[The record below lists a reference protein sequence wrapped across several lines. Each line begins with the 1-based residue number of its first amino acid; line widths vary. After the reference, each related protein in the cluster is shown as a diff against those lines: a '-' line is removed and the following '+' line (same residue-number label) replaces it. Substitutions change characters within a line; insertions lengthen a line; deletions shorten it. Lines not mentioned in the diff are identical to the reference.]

1 MANKDKKNA
10 AQAAMN
16 NKGNAPE
23 TKEEAKVLTQVMD
36 AAKSNHLSQ
45 DSKVMLAY
53 LTQKRWVEN
62 PNLPAALVEGANVIT
77 DALMADTIVTSLA
90 KGDETFTMLIA
101 RDENKYL
108 AISAALNT
116 MGITLRPFNE
126 LPAPSEEQLKK
137 IGIKLLPGQTA
148 SETRM
153 MTIEKKDVDKK
164 VIEKKKSELAVQ
176 KKNPTTD
183 PTKIENEDQLKE
195 SLQGFLMDMKET
207 PDARIQNA
215 VAFYQAYLE
224 LQAQKSENKD
234 AEIESIKGLSR
245 PVLLKK
251 ISELLGN
258 CTYALEGMGKM
269 FAKAALE
276 SNSPVTPFKMY
287 KTASKGT
294 SDEIAAEM
302 VKTLVVWTSESRMK
316 NCQDYIDTVSKDTK
330 KKDDEQR
337 KANIREAEKS
347 IEECKAA
354 IAVVTNPSFEHV
366 DNLVE
371 DYRSADVQSDEYRIA
386 HRIVS
391 NVKDLFY
398 KKLDIAKV
406 GMENFLKNCQQHA
419 GIITNLFC
427 DPLGKSKNY
436 DPTNLVE
443 LKETEAP
450 AEEEGEQKTE
460 GAEGESKN

>member
-1 MANKDKKNA
+1 MAKDKKNA

-16 NKGNAPE
+16 KNGNAPE
-23 TKEEAKVLTQVMD
+23 TKEEAKILTQVMD

-90 KGDETFTMLIA
+90 KGDETFTMLIC

-116 MGITLRPFNE
+116 MGITLPSFKE

-137 IGIKLLPGQTA
+137 LGIKLLPGQKAENTA
-148 SETRM
+148 LA
-153 MTIEKKDVDKK
+153 TIDKKNVDKT
-164 VIEKKKSELAVQ
+164 VIEKKKKELAVE

-183 PTKIENEDQLKE
+183 PTKIENKTQLKE
-195 SLQGFLMDMKET
+195 ALQVLFMNMKET
-207 PDARIQNA
+207 PDTRIQNA
-215 VAFYQAYLE
+215 VAFYQSYLE
-224 LQAQKSENKD
+224 VQAQKAENKD
-234 AEIESIKGLSR
+234 AEIERIKGLSR
-245 PVLLKK
+245 PVLLKQ

-258 CTYALEGMGKM
+258 CTYALEGMGKL
-269 FAKAALE
+269 FSKAALE
-276 SNSPVTPFKMY
+276 SGSPVVPFKMY

-302 VKTLVVWTSESRMK
+302 VRTLVVWTSESRMK
-316 NCQDYIDTVSKDTK
+316 NCQEFIDMASNDKT
-330 KKDDEQR
+330 KKDDEKR

-347 IEECKAA
+347 IEECKTA
-354 IAVVTNPSFEHV
+354 IAVVTNPSFDAV
-366 DNLVE
+366 NNLIE
-371 DYRSADVQSDEYRIA
+371 NYKSADVQSDDYRIA

-391 NVKDLFY
+391 NVKDLYY
-398 KKLDIAKV
+398 KKIDVAKV
-406 GMENFLKNCQQHA
+406 GMGAFLHNCQQHA

-427 DPLGKSKNY
+427 DPLSKSKNY
-436 DPTNLVE
+436 DVTNLVE
-443 LKETEAP
+443 LKETEAA
-450 AEEEGEQKTE
+450 AEGEGEQKAE

>member
-1 MANKDKKNA
+1 MANKNKDA
-10 AQAAMN
+10 AKAAMN
-16 NKGNAPE
+16 KIGSAPE

-90 KGDETFTMLIA
+90 KGDETFTMLIC

-116 MGITLRPFNE
+116 MGITLPSFKE

-137 IGIKLLPGQTA
+137 IGCKLLPA
-148 SETRM
+148 ETKVV
-153 MTIEKKDVDKK
+153 TIDKNNVDKA
-164 VIEKKKSELAVQ
+164 VIEKKKKEVAIE

-183 PTKIENEDQLKE
+183 PTKIENETQLKE
-195 SLQGFLMDMKET
+195 ALQMLLMNMKET

-215 VAFYQAYLE
+215 VAFYQSYLE
-224 LQAQKSENKD
+224 IQAQKAENKD
-234 AEIESIKGLSR
+234 AEVERIKGLSR
-245 PVLLKK
+245 PVLLKQ

-258 CTYALEGMGKM
+258 CTYALEGMGKL
-269 FAKAALE
+269 FSKAALE
-276 SNSPVTPFKMY
+276 SGSPVVPFKMY

-302 VKTLVVWTSESRMK
+302 VRTLVVWTSESRMK
-316 NCQDYIDTVSKDTK
+316 NCQDFIDMASNDKT
-330 KKDDEQR
+330 KKDDEKR
-337 KANIREAEKS
+337 KANIREAENS
-347 IEECKAA
+347 IEECKTA
-354 IAVVTNPSFEHV
+354 IAIVTNPSFDSV
-366 DNLVE
+366 NNLIE
-371 DYRSADVQSDEYRIA
+371 DYSSADVQSDNYRIA

-391 NVKDLFY
+391 NVKDLYY
-398 KKLDIAKV
+398 KKIDVAKV
-406 GMENFLKNCQQHA
+406 GMSAFLHNCQQYA

-427 DPLGKSKNY
+427 DPLSKSKNY
-436 DPTNLVE
+436 DVTNIVE
-443 LKETEAP
+443 LKETETT
-450 AEEEGEQKTE
+450 EDEGEKKE
-460 GAEGESKN
+460 EKSEESKN

>member
-1 MANKDKKNA
+1 MAKNNKDA
-10 AQAAMN
+10 AKAAMN
-16 NKGNAPE
+16 KNGNAPE

-90 KGDETFTMLIA
+90 KGDETFTMLIC

-116 MGITLRPFNE
+116 MGITLPSFKE

-137 IGIKLLPGQTA
+137 IGCKLLPA
-148 SETRM
+148 ETKVV
-153 MTIEKKDVDKK
+153 TIDKNNVDKA
-164 VIEKKKSELAVQ
+164 VIEKKKKEVAIE

-183 PTKIENEDQLKE
+183 PTKIENETQLKE
-195 SLQGFLMDMKET
+195 ALQMLLMNMKET
-207 PDARIQNA
+207 PDTRIQNA
-215 VAFYQAYLE
+215 VAFYQSYLE
-224 LQAQKSENKD
+224 IQAQKAENKD
-234 AEIESIKGLSR
+234 AEIERIKGLSR
-245 PVLLKK
+245 PVLLKQ

-258 CTYALEGMGKM
+258 CTYALEGMGKL
-269 FAKAALE
+269 FSKAAFE
-276 SNSPVTPFKMY
+276 SGSPVVPFKMY

-302 VKTLVVWTSESRMK
+302 VRTLVVWTSESRMK
-316 NCQDYIDTVSKDTK
+316 NCQDFIDMASNDKT
-330 KKDDEQR
+330 KKDDEKR
-337 KANIREAEKS
+337 KANIREAENS
-347 IEECKAA
+347 IEECKTA
-354 IAVVTNPSFEHV
+354 IAVVTNPSFDSV
-366 DNLVE
+366 NNLIE
-371 DYRSADVQSDEYRIA
+371 DYSSADVQSDNYRIA

-391 NVKDLFY
+391 NVKDLYY
-398 KKLDIAKV
+398 KKIDVAKV
-406 GMENFLKNCQQHA
+406 GMSAFLHNCQQYA

-427 DPLGKSKNY
+427 DPLSKSKNY
-436 DPTNLVE
+436 DVTNIVE
-443 LKETEAP
+443 LKETEA
-450 AEEEGEQKTE
+450 AESEGEKQEEKSE
-460 GAEGESKN
+460 ESKN

>member
-1 MANKDKKNA
+1 MANKNKDA
-10 AQAAMN
+10 AKAAMN
-16 NKGNAPE
+16 KIGSAPE
-23 TKEEAKVLTQVMD
+23 TKEKEEAKVLTQVMD

-90 KGDETFTMLIA
+90 KGDETFTMLIC

-116 MGITLRPFNE
+116 MGITLPSFKE

-137 IGIKLLPGQTA
+137 IGCKLLPA
-148 SETRM
+148 ETKVV
-153 MTIEKKDVDKK
+153 TIDKNNVDKA
-164 VIEKKKSELAVQ
+164 VIEKKKKEVAIE

-183 PTKIENEDQLKE
+183 PTKIENETQLKE
-195 SLQGFLMDMKET
+195 ALQMLLMNMKET

-215 VAFYQAYLE
+215 VAFYQSYLE
-224 LQAQKSENKD
+224 IQAQKAENKD
-234 AEIESIKGLSR
+234 AEVERIKGLSR
-245 PVLLKK
+245 PVLLKQ

-258 CTYALEGMGKM
+258 CTYALEGMGKL
-269 FAKAALE
+269 FSKAALE
-276 SNSPVTPFKMY
+276 SGSPVVPFKMY

-302 VKTLVVWTSESRMK
+302 VRTLVVWTSESRMK
-316 NCQDYIDTVSKDTK
+316 NCQDFIDMASNDKT
-330 KKDDEQR
+330 KKDDEKR
-337 KANIREAEKS
+337 KANIREAENS
-347 IEECKAA
+347 IEECKTA
-354 IAVVTNPSFEHV
+354 IAIVTNPSFDSV
-366 DNLVE
+366 NNLIE
-371 DYRSADVQSDEYRIA
+371 DYSSADVQSDNYRIA

-391 NVKDLFY
+391 NVKDLYY
-398 KKLDIAKV
+398 KKIDVAKV
-406 GMENFLKNCQQHA
+406 GMSAFLHNCQQYA

-427 DPLGKSKNY
+427 DPLSKSKNY
-436 DPTNLVE
+436 DVTNIVE
-443 LKETEAP
+443 LKETEAA
-450 AEEEGEQKTE
+450 AEEEGEKKAE

>member
-1 MANKDKKNA
+1 MANKNKDA
-10 AQAAMN
+10 AKAAMN
-16 NKGNAPE
+16 KIGSAPE

-90 KGDETFTMLIA
+90 KGDETFTMLIC

-116 MGITLRPFNE
+116 MGITLPSFKE

-137 IGIKLLPGQTA
+137 IGCKLLPA
-148 SETRM
+148 ETKVV
-153 MTIEKKDVDKK
+153 TIDKNNVDKA
-164 VIEKKKSELAVQ
+164 VIEKKKKEVAIE

-183 PTKIENEDQLKE
+183 PTKIENETQLKE
-195 SLQGFLMDMKET
+195 ALQMLLMNMKET

-215 VAFYQAYLE
+215 VAFYQSYLE
-224 LQAQKSENKD
+224 IQAQKAENKD
-234 AEIESIKGLSR
+234 AEVERIKGLSR
-245 PVLLKK
+245 PVLLKQ

-258 CTYALEGMGKM
+258 CTYALEGMGKL
-269 FAKAALE
+269 FSKAALE
-276 SNSPVTPFKMY
+276 SGSPVVPFKMY

-302 VKTLVVWTSESRMK
+302 VRTLVVWTSESRMK
-316 NCQDYIDTVSKDTK
+316 NCQDFIDMASNDKT
-330 KKDDEQR
+330 KKDDEKR
-337 KANIREAEKS
+337 KANIREAQNS
-347 IEECKAA
+347 IEECKTA
-354 IAVVTNPSFEHV
+354 IAIVTNPSFDSV
-366 DNLVE
+366 NNLIE
-371 DYRSADVQSDEYRIA
+371 DYSSADVQSDNYRIA

-391 NVKDLFY
+391 NVKDLYY
-398 KKLDIAKV
+398 KKIDVAKV
-406 GMENFLKNCQQHA
+406 GMSAFLHNCQQYA

-427 DPLGKSKNY
+427 DPLSKSKNY
-436 DPTNLVE
+436 DVTNIVE
-443 LKETEAP
+443 LKETEAA
-450 AEEEGEQKTE
+450 AEGEGEQKAE

>member
-23 TKEEAKVLTQVMD
+23 TKEEAKILTQVMD

-90 KGDETFTMLIA
+90 KGDETFTMLIC

-116 MGITLRPFNE
+116 MGITLPSFKE

-137 IGIKLLPGQTA
+137 LGIKLLPGQKAEDTA
-148 SETRM
+148 LA
-153 MTIEKKDVDKK
+153 TIDKKNVDKT
-164 VIEKKKSELAVQ
+164 VIEKKKKELAVE

-183 PTKIENEDQLKE
+183 PTKIENETQLKE
-195 SLQGFLMDMKET
+195 ALQVLLMNMKET
-207 PDARIQNA
+207 PDTRIQNA
-215 VAFYQAYLE
+215 VAFYQSYLE
-224 LQAQKSENKD
+224 VQAQRSENKD
-234 AEIESIKGLSR
+234 AEIERIKGLSR
-245 PVLLKK
+245 PVLLKQ

-258 CTYALEGMGKM
+258 CTYALEGMGKL
-269 FAKAALE
+269 FSKAALE
-276 SNSPVTPFKMY
+276 AGSPVVPFKMY

-302 VKTLVVWTSESRMK
+302 VRTLVVWTSESRMK
-316 NCQDYIDTVSKDTK
+316 NCQDFIDMASKDEK
-330 KKDDEQR
+330 KKDDEKR

-347 IEECKAA
+347 IEECKTA
-354 IAVVTNPSFEHV
+354 IAVVTNPSFDAV
-366 DNLVE
+366 NNLIE
-371 DYRSADVQSDEYRIA
+371 NYKSADVQSDDYRIA

-391 NVKDLFY
+391 NVKDLYY
-398 KKLDIAKV
+398 KKIDVAKV
-406 GMENFLKNCQQHA
+406 GMSAFLHNCQQHA

-427 DPLGKSKNY
+427 DPLSKSKNY
-436 DPTNLVE
+436 DVTNLVE
-443 LKETEAP
+443 LKETEAA
-450 AEEEGEQKTE
+450 AEEEGEQKAE

>member
-1 MANKDKKNA
+1 MANKNKDA
-10 AQAAMN
+10 AKAAMN
-16 NKGNAPE
+16 KIGSAPE

-90 KGDETFTMLIA
+90 KGDETFTMLIC

-116 MGITLRPFNE
+116 MGITLPSFKE

-137 IGIKLLPGQTA
+137 IGCKLLPA
-148 SETRM
+148 ETKVV
-153 MTIEKKDVDKK
+153 TIDKNNVDKA
-164 VIEKKKSELAVQ
+164 VIEKKKKEVAIE

-183 PTKIENEDQLKE
+183 PTKIENETQLKE
-195 SLQGFLMDMKET
+195 ALQMLLMNMKET

-215 VAFYQAYLE
+215 VAFYQSYLE
-224 LQAQKSENKD
+224 IQAQKAENKD
-234 AEIESIKGLSR
+234 AEIERIKGLSR
-245 PVLLKK
+245 PVLLKQ

-258 CTYALEGMGKM
+258 CTYALEGMGKL
-269 FAKAALE
+269 FSKAALE
-276 SNSPVTPFKMY
+276 SGSPVVPFKMY

-302 VKTLVVWTSESRMK
+302 VRTLVVWTSESRMK
-316 NCQDYIDTVSKDTK
+316 NCQDYIAMASNDKT
-330 KKDDEQR
+330 KKDDEKR
-337 KANIREAEKS
+337 KANIREAENS
-347 IEECKAA
+347 IEECKTA
-354 IAVVTNPSFEHV
+354 IAIVTNPSFDSV
-366 DNLVE
+366 NNLIE
-371 DYRSADVQSDEYRIA
+371 NYSSADVQSDDYRIA

-391 NVKDLFY
+391 NVKDLYY
-398 KKLDIAKV
+398 KKIDVAKV
-406 GMENFLKNCQQHA
+406 GMSAFLHNCQQYA

-427 DPLGKSKNY
+427 DPLSKSKNY
-436 DPTNLVE
+436 DVTNIVE
-443 LKETEAP
+443 LKETEAA
-450 AEEEGEQKTE
+450 AEGEGEQKAE

>member
-1 MANKDKKNA
+1 MAKNNKDA
-10 AQAAMN
+10 AKAAMN
-16 NKGNAPE
+16 KNGNAPE

-62 PNLPAALVEGANVIT
+62 PNLPAALIEGANVIT

-90 KGDETFTMLIA
+90 KGDETFTMLIC

-116 MGITLRPFNE
+116 MGITLPSFKE

-137 IGIKLLPGQTA
+137 LGVKLLPGQKAEDT
-148 SETRM
+148 TVV
-153 MTIEKKDVDKK
+153 TIDKNNVDKT
-164 VIEKKKSELAVQ
+164 VMEKKKKEVAIE

-195 SLQGFLMDMKET
+195 SLQALLMNMKET
-207 PDARIQNA
+207 PDTRIQNA
-215 VAFYQAYLE
+215 VAFYQSYLE
-224 LQAQKSENKD
+224 IQAQKAENKD
-234 AEIESIKGLSR
+234 AEIERIKGLSR
-245 PVLLKK
+245 PVLLKQ

-258 CTYALEGMGKM
+258 CTYALEGLGK
-269 FAKAALE
+269 FFTKSILE
-276 SNSPVTPFKMY
+276 SNSPVVPFKMY

-302 VKTLVVWTSESRMK
+302 VKTLVVWTNESRMK
-316 NCQDYIDTVSKDTK
+316 NCQEYIDIASSDKS
-330 KKDDEQR
+330 KKDDEKR
-337 KANIREAEKS
+337 KANINAAKES
-347 IEECKAA
+347 IEECKNV
-354 IAVVTNPSFEHV
+354 IAVVTNPSFDAV
-366 DNLVE
+366 NNLIE
-371 DYRSADVQSDEYRIA
+371 NYNSSDTQSNEYRIA

-391 NVKDLFY
+391 NVKDLYY
-398 KKLDIAKV
+398 KKIDVAKV
-406 GMENFLKNCQQHA
+406 GMSAFLHNCQQYA

-427 DPLGKSKNY
+427 DPLSKSKNY
-436 DPTNLVE
+436 DITNIVE
-443 LKETEAP
+443 LKETEA
-450 AEEEGEQKTE
+450 AEDEGKKQEEKSE
-460 GAEGESKN
+460 ESKN